1 MTRPPFVPFEGYLE
15 TAFARRFESVL
26 RRARRQRSWHV
37 LVADPASGKTASIT
51 ELVRSASIPTG
62 TLAGRSYPVLAVTAP
77 KNDQKESALGGYL
90 LKALG
95 LPGGRWSERKFRLI
109 DTVVRFGVE
118 CLIVDDAHDLSAQQL
133 IFLKELTDH
142 LALPP
147 HELALGLCLVTAGR
161 GATMPLKDTL
171 DQPETMWVQYRHR
184 LDRRAPF
191 CRIAGHTQD
200 EVREILVALETLY
213 RRQFPTLNLHQWT
226 SAIYGWLT
234 HPLLDPY
241 STGRVL
247 MGYLMKFV
255 TTALEQTA
263 ARGETDVSA
272 ATLEAA
278 ADLLTLRRDAIQ
290 FIDGEPGEERKPDDA
305 GKPTDEESPGV
316 EGKPGD
322 TDTASA

>member
-1 MTRPPFVPFEGYLE
+1 MTHPPCVPFEGYLE
-15 TAFARRFESVL
+15 TAFARRMESVL
-26 RRARRQRSWHV
+26 RRAWRQRSWHV
-37 LVADPASGKTASIT
+37 VVADPASGKSTSIT
-51 ELVRSASIPTG
+51 ELVRGASIPSG

-77 KNDQKESALGGYL
+77 KNDPKEAALGGYL

-95 LPGGRWSERKFRLI
+95 LPGGRWSERKYRLI
-109 DTVVRFGVE
+109 DTVVRYGVE
-118 CLIVDDAHDLSAQQL
+118 CLIVDDAHDLSAQHL

-171 DQPETMWVQYRHR
+171 DQPETMWVQFRHR
-184 LDRRAPF
+184 LDRRMPF

-213 RRQFPTLNLHQWT
+213 RRQFPTLNLHHWT
-226 SAIYGWLT
+226 GAIYGWLT

-241 STGRVL
+241 GSGRVL

-255 TTALEQTA
+255 TTALEETA

-278 ADLLTLRRDAIQ
+278 ADLLTLRRDAIR
-290 FIDGEPGEERKPDDA
+290 FIDGEPGEE
-305 GKPTDEESPGV
+305 S
-316 EGKPGD
+316 KPGEAG
-322 TDTASA
+322 TPSNEEPPGEEGTASA

>member
-15 TAFARRFESVL
+15 TAFARRMESVL

-37 LVADPASGKTASIT
+37 VVADPASGKSTSIT
-51 ELVRSASIPTG
+51 ELVRAASIPSG
-62 TLAGRSYPVLAVTAP
+62 TLAGRSYPMLAVTAP
-77 KNDQKESALGGYL
+77 KNDPKEQALGGYL

-95 LPGGRWSERKFRLI
+95 LPVRGRWSERKFRLI
-109 DTVVRFGVE
+109 DTIVRFGVE
-118 CLIVDDAHDLSAQQL
+118 CLIVDDAHDLSAQHL

-161 GATMPLKDTL
+161 GTTMPLKDTL
-171 DQPETMWVQYRHR
+171 GQPETMWVQFRHR
-184 LDRRAPF
+184 LDRRMPF

-226 SAIYGWLT
+226 SAIYAWLT

-263 ARGETDVSA
+263 AREETDVSA
-272 ATLEAA
+272 TTLEAA

-290 FIDGEPGEERKPDDA
+290 FIDGEPNDG
-305 GKPTDEESPGV
+305 
-316 EGKPGD
+316 GKPGEEQKPGKEREPGD
-322 TDTASA
+322 AGTASA